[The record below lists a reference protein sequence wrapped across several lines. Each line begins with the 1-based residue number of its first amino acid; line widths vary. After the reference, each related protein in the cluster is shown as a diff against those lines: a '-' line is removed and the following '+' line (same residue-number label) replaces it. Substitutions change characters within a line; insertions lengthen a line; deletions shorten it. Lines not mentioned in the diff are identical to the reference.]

1 VKKQTTKKLAAEHA
15 KPLAESR
22 LSEAETAEKKNKIYS
37 AWSPRPSAVSAV
49 RKDVVVIGLGNILLS
64 DEGVGVHIVRQLSN
78 QSAEGETSPLGG
90 QDKFPNTDFIEAG
103 AAGMNLLHLIANRK
117 KAVII
122 DCAKM
127 GEKPGT
133 IRRFTAEEVV
143 SVKHLT
149 HFSLHE
155 VDILQVLNLSKQL
168 GECPAEVVFFGI
180 EPESLGPGQK
190 LSNTL
195 SAKIDSYIAAVC
207 EELH

>member
-1 VKKQTTKKLAAEHA
+1 MSLRAQRSNLKRRKTGL
-15 KPLAESR
+15 
-22 LSEAETAEKKNKIYS
+22 
-37 AWSPRPSAVSAV
+37 PRPAKGGSRNDGIAM

-64 DEGVGVHIVRQLSN
+64 DEGIGVHLVRQLSN
-78 QSAEGETSPLGG
+78 QKAN
-90 QDKFPNTDFIEAG
+90 FPGVDFIEAG

-133 IRRFTAEEVV
+133 LRRFTADEVN
-143 SVKHLT
+143 SVKRLN

-155 VDILQVLNLSKQL
+155 IDILQVLNLSKQL

-180 EPESLGPGQK
+180 EPESLSPCQN
-190 LSNTL
+190 LSQIL
-195 SAKIDSYIAAVC
+195 SAKIDLYVAAIC
-207 EELH
+207 EELG